1 MGSYVFPTPP
11 EERQEMLRA
20 TGLHDFREL
29 YGDVPASMYL
39 DRPLDL
45 PSGMSE
51 LEVRRTMTE
60 LAGRT
65 VCFPPFSA
73 APEPMTTISPRS

>member
-1 MGSYVFPTPP
+1 MGSYVPNTP

-20 TGLHDFREL
+20 IGLHDFREL

-45 PSGMSE
+45 PSERAGGAADHDG
-51 LEVRRTMTE
+51 
-60 LAGRT
+60 AGRGEQG
-65 VCFPPFSA
+65 VFHH
-73 APEPMTTISPRS
+73 SPRRRSL